1 MPRVRR
7 TFYTARRKTAKWSP
21 HLLIQPI
28 SFETGTGDFASYQLV
43 AKNSTDTTV
52 PVPSV
57 IKVKNFRV
65 SIDTSAPVGAYA
77 VDYFNVYLMY
87 VPEGITINT
96 DTPKNHPEWIITWK
110 GIDNSTGNGIENIVM
125 SSRLARN
132 LNSGDGI
139 YLIFAGY
146 NSLESRTFKMAAT
159 TTYVSRAN

>member
-1 MPRVRR
+1 MPRSR

-21 HLLIQPI
+21 HILIQPMTI
-28 SFETGTGDFASYQLV
+28 EAAQGEFASYQLI
-43 AKNSTDTTV
+43 AKNSTDTSV

-65 SIDTSAPVGAYA
+65 SIDTSAASQSTSGLSYINA
-77 VDYFNVYLMY
+77 YLMY
-87 VPEGITINT
+87 VPEGITLNT
-96 DTPKNHPEWIITWK
+96 DTIKNHPEWIISWK
-110 GIDNSTGNGIENIVM
+110 GINNLAHNDKDNTVLT
-125 SSRLARN
+125 SRLSRN

-146 NSLESRTFKMAAT
+146 TATAYSISFVAT